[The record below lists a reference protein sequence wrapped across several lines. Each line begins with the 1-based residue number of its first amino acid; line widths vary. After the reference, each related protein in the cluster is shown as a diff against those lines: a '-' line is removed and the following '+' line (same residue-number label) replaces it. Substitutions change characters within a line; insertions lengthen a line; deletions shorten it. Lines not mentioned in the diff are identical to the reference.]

1 MKNKVI
7 LISLLAVFMACS
19 IAYAAGTP
27 AGTAIS
33 NYATGEYHDANG
45 NILPNVTS
53 NTVTTI
59 VTQVAGVDISPESN
73 SANIVLYGTVSSTL
87 SLTNT
92 GNGTDSFD
100 LSKLSVETGNGVNTV
115 EIYHDANA
123 NGVVDAGEEIVT
135 EITDL
140 AADATFDLVVKIS
153 NISGDDGA
161 YCTTTIT
168 GTSQYDSGVSDASNI
183 VSTISASVLDITMT
197 ADNLS
202 PKPGDIVT
210 FMVAGEN
217 NGSAMAKH
225 VVITCPIP
233 SNTTYVPGSMSI
245 TDVMVRTDVA
255 DGDSSDYNVTTAGA
269 VTLTWGNAP
278 SGVSGY
284 IKYQVQVNEGVP
296 LGTIINPEVS
306 VQFNNV
312 LDLAQQPVSGNV
324 TGAKLTISQLYA
336 IEIGANKSTIG
347 DPGDIV
353 YYTTTA
359 TNTGNGPDI
368 FSLSYTNAMTTWEF
382 YFDHNADGLI
392 NNGDVLITDSN
403 LDGKLDIGTLMQNEV
418 VYLIGKAQIPAG
430 ASDAYSSNMIVT
442 ATSVGDASV
451 SDAGTL
457 TITVTAPV
465 LSMIKTVSPT
475 GNHPPGTT
483 LTYTCTLTNAG
494 TGVATSV
501 VISDDVPTNTT
512 YETGSMKIG
521 ASSKTDV
528 SDGDGATQSGNAV
541 IFEIPQLGPG
551 GSTTVSFQ
559 STIN

>member
-1 MKNKVI
+1 MRTKLF
-7 LISLLAVFMACS
+7 LISVLAVFMACS

-45 NILPNVTS
+45 NKLPNVTS

-59 VTQVAGVDISPESN
+59 VTQVAGVDISPEST
-73 SANIVLYGTVSSTL
+73 STNIVLYGTVTATL
-87 SLTNT
+87 TLTNT

-100 LSKLSVETGNGVNTV
+100 LSKVSVETGNGENTV

-123 NGVVDAGEEIVT
+123 NGVVDAGEEVVS

-140 AADATFDLVVKIS
+140 AADATFDLVVKIT
-153 NISGDDGA
+153 NVNGDDGS

-183 VSTISASVLDITMT
+183 VSTISTSVIDVTMSV
-197 ADNLS
+197 DNQN

-210 FMVAGEN
+210 YTIYGEN
-217 NGSAMAKH
+217 NGSSNALNL
-225 VVITCPIP
+225 VVTSLIP
-233 SNTTYVPGSMSI
+233 ENTTYVPGSMTLMGVLI
-245 TDVMVRTDVA
+245 KTDEA
-255 DGDSSDYNVTTAGA
+255 DGDSSDYNITTTGA
-269 VTLTWGNAP
+269 ITTVWGTAHSGNAAF
-278 SGVSGY
+278 GT
-284 IKYQVQVNEGVP
+284 YQVQINDNVS
-296 LGTIINPEVS
+296 LGTIINASCEINY
-306 VQFNNV
+306 NNI
-312 LDLAQQPVSGNV
+312 LDEPQQPISGNV
-324 TGAKLTISQLYA
+324 NSAKITVSQLYA

-559 STIN
+559 STID